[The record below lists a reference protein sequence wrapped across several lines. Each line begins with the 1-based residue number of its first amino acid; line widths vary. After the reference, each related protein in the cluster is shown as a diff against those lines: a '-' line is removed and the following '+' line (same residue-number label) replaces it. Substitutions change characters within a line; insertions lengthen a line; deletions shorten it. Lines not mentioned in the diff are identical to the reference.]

1 MIIRQIQHN
10 FAVHVKPNKITLMKN
25 LLLIMLSLFLSGSL
39 FAMTDGGAD
48 ENPKE
53 IEIRTGRDPESN
65 IATINPREVVPIEA
79 LLYCNS
85 GDIVFSFLT
94 NIGEVTITV
103 NDADGNVVAMSTCD
117 SSVSNTATMTVPTLS
132 GSYTI
137 SIVGEQFTGE
147 GSYEL

>member
-1 MIIRQIQHN
+1 
-10 FAVHVKPNKITLMKN
+10 MKN
-25 LLLIMLSLFLSGSL
+25 LLLIMLSLLASGSL
-39 FAMTDGGAD
+39 YAMTDGDSEKGS
-48 ENPKE
+48 KE
-53 IEIRTGRDPESN
+53 IEIRTGGDPESN

-103 NDADGNVVAMSTCD
+103 NDANGNVVATSTCD

>member
-1 MIIRQIQHN
+1 MIIREILHN
-10 FAVHVKPNKITLMKN
+10 FAMYVKPNKIKLMKN

-39 FAMTDGGAD
+39 FAMTDGGED

-65 IATINPREVVPIEA
+65 IATINPREVVPVEA

-85 GDIVFSFLT
+85 CDIIFTFHA

-103 NDADGNVVAMSTCD
+103 NDANGNVVATSTCD
-117 SSVSNTATMTVPTLS
+117 SSVSDSATMVVPTLT

-137 SIVGEQFTGE
+137 SIIGEQFSGE